1 MDDLSFLYDLESLRE
16 FVHDDPVVQA
26 EVLCRSARKD
36 QEFLESKADEWSRLI
51 AKTKN
56 PEHLVCNLVE
66 TLSEYATE
74 NWASEFLS
82 SICYQ
87 LEKQEEIRG
96 SGNEDTWDKLLAGVG
111 KCREN
116 RILAI
121 LERWSP
127 STFRMRNGD

>member
-1 MDDLSFLYDLESLRE
+1 MTWSPF
-16 FVHDDPVVQA
+16 A
-26 EVLCRSARKD
+26 NLCMMTQSCKLKCCVAQ
-36 QEFLESKADEWSRLI
+36 QEKIRVSESKADEWSRLI

-96 SGNEDTWDKLLAGVG
+96 SEDTG
-111 KCREN
+111 
-116 RILAI
+116 
-121 LERWSP
+121 
-127 STFRMRNGD
+127 